1 MTDIDLIK
9 HTLNHLPDSYEN
21 SVSKLKDRIRDPN
34 DPVTIDQ
41 LQNELNLQYKQI
53 KGRNNDN
60 VKNGKNNN
68 NKDTA
73 LFGNSFKGKCYK
85 CGKIGHKSRD
95 CKEITIKENSLFL
108 F

>member
-1 MTDIDLIK
+1 M
-9 HTLNHLPDSYEN
+9 
-21 SVSKLKDRIRDPN
+21 
-34 DPVTIDQ
+34 
-41 LQNELNLQYKQI
+41 

-108 F
+108 L

>member
-1 MTDIDLIK
+1 M
-9 HTLNHLPDSYEN
+9 
-21 SVSKLKDRIRDPN
+21 
-34 DPVTIDQ
+34 
-41 LQNELNLQYKQI
+41 

-73 LFGNSFKGKCYK
+73 LSRDSLKGKYYK

-108 F
+108 L